1 MLLKVFG
8 FLLCWMVSASLA
20 GEPDAVAMA
29 GAKQIFLVDYDTGR
43 VLLEKNADERIS
55 PSSMTKILTV
65 MLVFERLKKDRLK
78 LSDTL
83 LVSPR
88 AWQQE
93 GSRMFL
99 NPNTLVSIDDLLKGI
114 VIQSGNDATSVIAE
128 GLSSSEAQFANEMTA
143 FAKELGAT
151 NSHFTN
157 ASGLPEEQHY
167 TTARDLALLG
177 AALIRRY
184 PEFYPMFSVQ
194 EFTYNNIR
202 QGNRNPLLYKKGV
215 PVDGIKTGMSSTGGY
230 GIVASGEVNG
240 LRLILV
246 LNGMESMNARSQIA
260 DSLLSWGFR
269 EFKKYK
275 LASKGQVLASAD
287 VWLGVEGQV
296 PLVLQNDISVLM
308 SFKEYDQLKT
318 KIVYQNPVEAPVQAG
333 QILGKLVV
341 EMPGQKPL
349 EYPLVAGKAVEEVG
363 VFKRV
368 LSAVNHVIWGSS
380 KV

>member
-8 FLLCWMVSASLA
+8 FLLCWMVSDSLA
-20 GEPDAVAMA
+20 GEPDAAAMA

-275 LASKGQVLASAD
+275 LGSKGQVLASAD

-349 EYPLVAGKAVEEVG
+349 EYPLLAGKAVEEVG
-363 VFKRV
+363 FFKRV